1 MQALCHYNQMVIAE
15 HFDLE
20 GNTLGHISAR
30 SGNSNLFKVMFT
42 LMIHILH
49 KIMNIQVVFPLQR
62 PPSLCRTHN
71 TDKYSMFLALV
82 LKNHNSDTP
91 LMVAIDNNHYK

>member
-1 MQALCHYNQMVIAE
+1 MVIAE
-15 HFDLE
+15 DFDLE

-49 KIMNIQVVFPLQR
+49 KINEHTGSLPSTKATKSLQ
-62 PPSLCRTHN
+62 
-71 TDKYSMFLALV
+71 
-82 LKNHNSDTP
+82 DT
-91 LMVAIDNNHYK
+91 